1 MQKKKTTARYLYL
14 IIFKGTN
21 ESTTFRVD
29 VFIWLLYGNFLIAL
43 STTLAS
49 KQKVS
54 AHYIF
59 FDALPACNRTE
70 WPCIWMASSS
80 KIPSFDFCIA
90 LLGSGGVG
98 KTSLLRSFLGEKF
111 NENHVPTVDDYYVHS
126 LAVDGSHFT
135 ICIVDTAGSYSFP
148 VMRKLALSS
157 SHGFIVMY
165 ALDNMLSFEEAV
177 RTMEEITEL
186 RGKSGDSVPVILVG
200 NKLDIEVADREVTA
214 RQGHESLSVLSRL
227 EGEYI
232 ETSAKI
238 DFRVE
243 KVFLEMIRTLVYNN
257 TEKERKSKKMKLTRR
272 RKKRR
277 GKGRKFRQDNLECN
291 IM

>member
-1 MQKKKTTARYLYL
+1 
-14 IIFKGTN
+14 
-21 ESTTFRVD
+21 
-29 VFIWLLYGNFLIAL
+29 
-43 STTLAS
+43 
-49 KQKVS
+49 
-54 AHYIF
+54 
-59 FDALPACNRTE
+59 
-70 WPCIWMASSS
+70 MASSS

-98 KTSLLRSFLGEKF
+98 KTSLLRSFLGEEF

-165 ALDNMLSFEEAV
+165 ALDNILSFKEAV

-186 RGKSGDSVPVILVG
+186 RGKSGESVPVILVG

-243 KVFLEMIRTLVYNN
+243 KVFLEMIRTLVYNSR
-257 TEKERKSKKMKLTRR
+257 EKERKSRRIKLTKR

-277 GKGRKFRQDNLECN
+277 GKKRKFRQENSECT